1 MTLVFAG
8 GMLIE
13 VVALA
18 VFAVL
23 AVLALLGV
31 VRWQLVLSLAAAGAL
46 LVLVTTGMALVAVA
60 IRQPQPIVNSKNA
73 APPARLVKD
82 PVSVEAAKEKSAEP
96 PAWVSEGP
104 HQLDGTYFEH
114 LEAGPFASR
123 EECLQALGPRL
134 EKSVAEFVE
143 LHLNSAPGQSVTL
156 DRSELWELVRQVWY
170 EPVDSSVGPMLTL
183 HAQLGL
189 DRKAQARLAQRWRQ
203 AESSTRMQIAW
214 LVGSGLLTV
223 LASIYVYLW
232 LDRRAV
238 LASSPTHS

>member
-1 MTLVFAG
+1 MTLLFAG

-13 VVALA
+13 LVALA

-31 VRWQLVLSLAAAGAL
+31 IRWQLVLSLAAAGAV
-46 LVLVTTGMALVAVA
+46 LVLVTAGMALVAVS
-60 IRQPQPIVNSKNA
+60 IRQPQPIVNSKSS
-73 APPARLVKD
+73 APPARLVEAPATVESAKD
-82 PVSVEAAKEKSAEP
+82 KSSEP

-104 HQLDGTYFEH
+104 HQLDGTYYET
-114 LEAGPFASR
+114 LEAGPFATR

-143 LHLNSAPGQSVTL
+143 LHLTSAPGQSITL

-170 EPVDSSVGPMLTL
+170 ERVDSSVGPMLTL

-189 DRKAQARLAQRWRQ
+189 DRKAQARLAQRWRDS
-203 AESSTRMQIAW
+203 ESSTRMHIAW
-214 LVGSGLLTV
+214 LVGSAVLTLLAAT
-223 LASIYVYLW
+223 YVYLW
-232 LDRRAV
+232 LDRRTAP
-238 LASSPTHS
+238 SMISR